1 MAGKKAPRRVTSADV
16 ARESGLSRATVSFVL
31 NDKPNKSI
39 PPATRERVLQA
50 AARLGYTPYAPART
64 LRSGR
69 SDIVVLVL
77 PPWPQGPTVN
87 DLVERA
93 AEALTEAGYTLVT
106 HVHSGGPDRLAAISV
121 ALAPAALVGLQPFSA
136 DELDGI
142 RRIGTTKVFPPPES
156 SADYDLAVTLWSRG
170 VGRLQAEHLIARG
183 HTRIAYALP
192 DDPRLSGLARGR
204 LEGVTQACAEAGL
217 PFPVVSTVPLDTEA
231 AARVVEAWRATAS
244 PSTAVCAYNDEIA
257 LAVLAGMRTAG
268 LSAPAD
274 LAVIGADDIT
284 AARFAVPP
292 LTTVAIDSGDVGA
305 DLARALLLALDG
317 GGEDFVVNPR
327 NIHVI
332 ERESV

>member
-1 MAGKKAPRRVTSADV
+1 MAGKRASRRVTSADV

-77 PPWPQGPTVN
+77 PPWPQGPTVS

-93 AEALTEAGYTLVT
+93 AGVLTEAGYTLVT

-136 DELDGI
+136 DELDGVH
-142 RRIGTTKVFPPPES
+142 RAGTTKVFPPPES
-156 SADYDLAVTLWSRG
+156 SAGYDPAATPWSRG
-170 VGRLQAEHLIARG
+170 VGRMQAEHLIARG
-183 HTRIAYALP
+183 HARIAFALP
-192 DDPRLSGLARGR
+192 DDPRLSELARGR
-204 LEGVTQACAEAGL
+204 LEGVAQVCAEAGL
-217 PFPVVSTVPLDTEA
+217 PSPTVSTVPLDTEA
-231 AARVVEAWRATAS
+231 AARVVEAWRDAAP
-244 PSTAVCAYNDEIA
+244 PSTGVCAYNDEIA
-257 LAVLAGMRTAG
+257 LAVLAGMRAAG

-305 DLARALLLALDG
+305 DLARALLRALDG
-317 GGEDFVVNPR
+317 DGEDFAVNPR